1 MNSTELIA
9 KHSQEFE
16 LLYKLYTDYN
26 SHTNLS
32 SIRDREGV
40 YTKHFADSLSVVNL
54 IDPSCKKIIDIG
66 TGGGFPALP
75 LAIVFPEI
83 KITAIDSVGKK
94 VNFVKEAAQALNL
107 QNLEVIHCRA
117 EDLAHNENYRETYDL
132 ALSRAV
138 AELRILLELC
148 IPFIKPNAKFIAY
161 KKSQIEL
168 EIAVSA
174 KIAKELNAKLI
185 EQIEDEEK
193 QLLVFTKQAKTPSK
207 YPREFKQIKNKS

>member
-1 MNSTELIA
+1 MNSADLIA

-16 LLYKLYTDYN
+16 LLYKLYTEYN

-40 YTKHFADSLSVVNL
+40 YSKHFVDSLSIVNL
-54 IDPSCKKIIDIG
+54 IDSNTQKIIDIG

-75 LAIVFPEI
+75 LAIVFPQI
-83 KITAIDSVGKK
+83 KITAVDSVGKK
-94 VNFVKEAAQALNL
+94 INFVKAAALALNL

-117 EDLAHNENYRETYDL
+117 EDLAHDESYRESYDM

-148 IPFIKPNAKFIAY
+148 IPFVKVNGKFIAY

-168 EIAVSA
+168 EIAVAA
-174 KIAKELNAKLI
+174 KIAKELNTKLI
-185 EQIEDEEK
+185 EQIEDDEK
-193 QLLVFTKQAKTPSK
+193 QLLVFAKQARTASK